1 MDQWR
6 RLKGSSADLTARG
19 HKQISGQAEFQ
30 AHVEHLYTLAP
41 GEEPKPPPLTSSQ
54 VGAWTLVGFHT
65 ILQIIGIF
73 MGIYAVSNGPLVG
86 MCFPAE
92 CSADNI
98 NGISLKI
105 LKPI

>member
-30 AHVEHLYTLAP
+30 AHVEHLFTLAP
-41 GEEPKPPPLTSSQ
+41 GEEPEPPTLTNSQ
-54 VGAWTLVGFHT
+54 VGALTIFGFQI
-65 ILQIIGIF
+65 ILQILGIF
-73 MGIYAVSNGPLVG
+73 MGLYAASNSPVIG
-86 MCFPAE
+86 MCFPEE

-98 NGISLKI
+98 NSEL
-105 LKPI
+105 